1 MSAAARVGPPRAT
14 RSKTFISRAPACHD
28 PLSPL
33 PFLAFVAA
41 VEVGEKAV
49 ALARA
54 AEGFLKGNEL
64 CAAKAESEIAWYNK
78 GNASSSLGQYDQ
90 AVECYDRALARKPDY
105 SVALY
110 DKGLALAQLG
120 RTRKALECYERL
132 SDMDAN
138 NEVAWFRKVLL
149 LEQLAR
155 IGDAGG
161 GSAGGAT

>member
-41 VEVGEKAV
+41 VERGGQP
-49 ALARA
+49 RA
-54 AEGFLKGNEL
+54 ATPEYEM
-64 CAAKAESEIAWYNK
+64 AWYNK
-78 GNASSSLGQYDQ
+78 GNAYSSLGQYDR

-138 NEVAWFRKVLL
+138 NEVAWFRKGLL
-149 LEQLAR
+149 LEQLPEFAE
-155 IGDAGG
+155 GG
-161 GSAGGAT
+161 GGGPEG